1 MFGILGSLGTAIVS
15 GVSDYFKGRQEI
27 KKVEL
32 EADKML
38 IMAEAQA
45 KAEDVKRC
53 CELADELKKVMDT
66 FKRSC

>member
-1 MFGILGSLGTAIVS
+1 MFGVIGSLGSAIVN
-15 GVSDYFKGRQEI
+15 GISDYFKGKQEI

-45 KAEDVKRC
+45 KADRLKR
-53 CELADELKKVMDT
+53 EAEMDYDLDKIAMQTLLK
-66 FKRSC
+66 